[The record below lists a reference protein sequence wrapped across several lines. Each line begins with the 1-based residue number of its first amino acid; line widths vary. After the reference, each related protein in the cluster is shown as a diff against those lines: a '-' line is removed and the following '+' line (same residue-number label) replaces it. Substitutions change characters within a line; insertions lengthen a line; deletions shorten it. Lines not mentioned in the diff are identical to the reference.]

1 MRIAN
6 CILIGA
12 LLIAMPLGVLTAQDL
27 ELNGWVRNY
36 MGMLTGA
43 EGDFSIVQN
52 ALDLEMELGME
63 IAGFLVNP
71 FIYQTPGEELD
82 IGLRE
87 AYLDIFAGTVDLRIG
102 KQQIIWGKAEGV
114 FITDIISPKDLTEF
128 LLPDFDEIRTGVT
141 AMKTDVYLGYH
152 TFEVVWIPVFAST
165 IQPASDSLW
174 APAFPFSVPASIKPT
189 EEVEP
194 RIGNTELFAKY
205 SYLGSFADFELMG
218 GYFWDDDLTPHI
230 TDRTFSGPEL
240 TAIEITPRHHRL
252 GLIGGSFSL
261 APAGLVLRG
270 EGGYYTGKF
279 FPTADPA
286 DADGVV
292 ERDFINYAAGIDLA
306 PFGLIV
312 SGQLIQRII
321 LNYED
326 AILADQVDNL
336 VTLLV
341 ADDFLRETLRAE
353 LFAYIGLNNLN
364 ALLRPKI
371 VYDITDGFEI
381 EAGANI
387 FLGNEGQFGQF
398 DENDMVFTKLT
409 YSF

>member
-1 MRIAN
+1 MKFAK

-12 LLIAMPLGVLTAQDL
+12 FLIAALPGGLMAQDL

-36 MGMLTGA
+36 TGVLTGA
-43 EGDFSIVQN
+43 DGEFSIVQN
-52 ALDLEMELGME
+52 ALDLEMGLAME
-63 IAGFLVNP
+63 NAGFLVNP
-71 FIYQTPGEELD
+71 FIYQSPGEDLD

-87 AYLDIFAGTVDLRIG
+87 AYLDVYTGPADIRIG

-114 FITDIISPKDLTEF
+114 FITDVVSPKDLTEF
-128 LLPDFDEIRTGVT
+128 LLPDFDEIRIGVT
-141 AMKTDVYLGYH
+141 ALKTDVYLGYH
-152 TFEVVWIPVFAST
+152 TFEVVWIPVFVST
-165 IQPASDSLW
+165 IQPVSDSLW
-174 APAFPFSVPASIKPT
+174 APAFPFQVPARINPT
-189 EEVEP
+189 EEFDP
-194 RIGNTELFAKY
+194 RIENTELFAKY
-205 SYLGSFADFELMG
+205 SYLGAFADFELMG
-218 GYFWDDDLTPHI
+218 GYFWDDDPTPHI
-230 TDRTFSGPEL
+230 TDRTFSGSEL

-252 GLIGGSFSL
+252 GLIGGSFSM
-261 APAGLVLRG
+261 APAGVVLRG

-321 LNYED
+321 LAYDD
-326 AILADQVDNL
+326 AILSDQVDNL

-353 LFAYIGLNNLN
+353 VFAYIGLNNPN

-371 VYDITDGFEI
+371 VYDIKDGLDI
-381 EAGANI
+381 EAGANV

-398 DENDMVFTKLT
+398 DENDMIFAKLT